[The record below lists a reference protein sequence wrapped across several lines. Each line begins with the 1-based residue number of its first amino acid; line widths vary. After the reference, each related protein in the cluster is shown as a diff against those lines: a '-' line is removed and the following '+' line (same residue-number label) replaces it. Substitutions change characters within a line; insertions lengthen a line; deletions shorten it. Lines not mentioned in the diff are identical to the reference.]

1 MNPSVD
7 HAGPRRLFEV
17 RVISS
22 ENFSDY
28 TAYALKVSSGGS
40 TWQISKRYSEFEA
53 FNSKLRDRFP
63 MLALPK
69 LPGKVW
75 FGSMSQGVVEH
86 RKQVAGAPLRPL
98 LCSHTRPGAARLF
111 GRAHGS
117 QRRVPVPGYPEIFEC
132 RRAQHGHQA
141 RDSGGR
147 AARLYHEYAN

>member
-28 TAYALKVSSGGS
+28 TSYALKVSSGGS

-86 RKQVAGAPLRPL
+86 RKQVAGAAIATTPLF
-98 LCSHTRPGAARLF
+98 SHAPRRCKIIWTSSRIAATC
-111 GRAHGS
+111 AS
-117 QRRVPVPGYPEIFEC
+117 
-132 RRAQHGHQA
+132 A
-141 RDSGGR
+141 RIP
-147 AARLYHEYAN
+147 